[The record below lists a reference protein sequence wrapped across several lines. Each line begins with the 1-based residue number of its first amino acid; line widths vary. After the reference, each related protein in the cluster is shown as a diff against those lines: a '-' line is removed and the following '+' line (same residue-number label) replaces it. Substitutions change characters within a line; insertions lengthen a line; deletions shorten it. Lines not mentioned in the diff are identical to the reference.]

1 MKNQSFKKI
10 NEIFIQNF
18 SWLILGLLFIS
29 LIFSFLPQ
37 KEKKEE
43 VSLNKLAEKIL
54 EDQVKEI
61 LVVGNDVL
69 VTTVDGKKLSS
80 KKEPEKTLQEQILN
94 FVPEGDKEKLK
105 EKFQKIDFKV
115 REPSQISNFLSALFI
130 YSLAPLLFL
139 FLFFWWLGKQ
149 AKTGAGQIFDFTRA
163 KPKILGP
170 GGQLKE
176 KVTFDDI
183 GNLKEAKEELK
194 EVVDF
199 LKNPKKY
206 LELGARIP
214 RGILL
219 VGAPGTGKTLLAKA
233 VASMAG
239 VPFFSISG
247 SEFMELF
254 VGVGSARIRSLFE
267 QARKAKRAIIFI
279 DEIDSIGKIRGIGV
293 TGGHE
298 EREQTLNQLLAEMD
312 GIGREEEIIVLAAT
326 NKPEVLDPAL
336 LRPGRFDRR
345 IVLDLPDLKG
355 REEILQIHCRGKP
368 LALNVNLKEIAER
381 TPGFSGADLANLVNE
396 ASILA
401 ARKNKKQ
408 IFQEDFL
415 EAIEKVLLGPERKSH
430 LLTKKEKE
438 IAAYHEVGHALV
450 SAILKP
456 DEPVRKVSI
465 IARGFVAG
473 YTLKTPTEERKMKT
487 KSEFLKEIAIL
498 LGGYVAE
505 QIKFKE
511 VTTGAANDLKAAS
524 YLARKMVKEYGMS
537 SLGPIVFGE
546 RAELEFLGIER
557 EIEKNYSEKLA
568 EKIDKEVENFIKE
581 GEKIAMK
588 ILTKK
593 KKKLEKIAKI
603 LIEKETIEK
612 EEFEK
617 LIKEK

>member
-43 VSLNKLAEKIL
+43 VPLNKLAEKIL

-61 LVVGNDVL
+61 LIVGNEVL
-69 VTTVDGKKLSS
+69 VTTVEGKKLSS

-105 EKFQKIDFKV
+105 ERFQKIDFKV

-149 AKTGAGQIFDFTRA
+149 AKTGTGQIFDFTRA

-183 GNLKEAKEELK
+183 GDLKEAKEELK

-239 VPFFSISG
+239 VPFFSVSG

-254 VGVGSARIRSLFE
+254 VGVGSARIRSLFD

-546 RAELEFLGIER
+546 RAGLEFLGIER